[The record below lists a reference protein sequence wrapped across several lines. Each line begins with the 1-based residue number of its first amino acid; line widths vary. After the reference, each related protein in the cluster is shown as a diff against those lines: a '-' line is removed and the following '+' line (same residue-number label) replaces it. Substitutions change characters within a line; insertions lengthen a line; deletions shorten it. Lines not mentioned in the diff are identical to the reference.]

1 MKDLL
6 FRWKTSSSA
15 QEWRLVLGLLTLLAV
30 PVSFSYFFGTDLQID
45 VPVENDSIS
54 SLESVFRKN
63 GLESF
68 KTAKKSLRQRV
79 SVQIKDAKNEKNRL
93 AAMNVAIYL
102 FPDLLPESR
111 LDKQEA
117 EDLFVPLQRAIEE
130 MPGTPEAQA
139 RFEELRSNVWNF
151 ESPNSSTPVLSEQAN
166 QMLKI
171 YGAMSW
177 K

>member
-1 MKDLL
+1 MRDLL
-6 FRWKTSSSA
+6 FRWRENATA
-15 QEWRLVLGLLTLLAV
+15 REWGLVLGLLTLLAI
-30 PVSFSYFFGTDLQID
+30 PVSFSYFFGTDLQIAI
-45 VPVENDSIS
+45 PVENDSMTA
-54 SLESVFRKN
+54 LEQSFRKN

-68 KTAKKSLRQRV
+68 KAAKKSLRERV
-79 SVQIKDAKNEKNRL
+79 SLQIKDAKNEKNRL
-93 AAMNVAIYL
+93 AAVNVAVYL
-102 FPDLLPESR
+102 FPDLLPDSR
-111 LDKQEA
+111 LEKQEA
-117 EDLFVPLQRAIEE
+117 QELFVPLQRAIEE

-151 ESPNSSTPVLSEQAN
+151 ESPNSSTPVLSDQAN